1 MATLTRTQSQFENER
16 EERYNKL
23 AAIREDTRRLQK
35 VEPCARLRLP
45 APEGMRRH
53 LTEHLRTSTDKGVE
67 RAHSQPDIGARAL
80 PIRV

>member
-1 MATLTRTQSQFENER
+1 MATLTRTQLQFEKR
-16 EERYNKL
+16 EEQYNKL
-23 AAIREDTRRLQK
+23 AAIREDTRLQK

-53 LTEHLRTSTDKGVE
+53 LTEHQQTSTDKGSE
-67 RAHSQPDIGARAL
+67 RAHSQLISGARAL